1 MGVSPKVLA
10 RSWVQSGDGNAEHGL
25 RHSLQWC
32 EAGKGNKEG
41 DKAPRQQEEW
51 EAKSTLRTNGPEEEI
66 FIRVQG
72 EVCGGG
78 GPRWQLHWCR
88 VTALVRQQWSREGTL
103 WSLSLA
109 FFFSPSLLDAFHD
122 YAKPK
127 AFWQGSPAK
136 LLVHRRGQR
145 GAGKEAPVAVRDL
158 TFLPVIR
165 ASKAWK
171 WDHSSPGPSEH
182 RNPLWNVVYRDKIVC
197 SQMLIRASLLPGGK
211 RVFQGKE
218 DPSHPIL
225 ATCWCLMSAPM
236 PSSTSVSSSPAP
248 DESRTRATGEAHV

>member
-1 MGVSPKVLA
+1 MDQRRKYLSESRA
-10 RSWVQSGDGNAEHGL
+10 RSVEEGALGGSCTDAGSQHLSD
-25 RHSLQWC
+25 SS
-32 EAGKGNKEG
+32 EAGKERS
-41 DKAPRQQEEW
+41 DPF
-51 EAKSTLRTNGPEEEI
+51 LLL
-66 FIRVQG
+66 F
-72 EVCGGG
+72 
-78 GPRWQLHWCR
+78 
-88 VTALVRQQWSREGTL
+88 
-103 WSLSLA
+103 
-109 FFFSPSLLDAFHD
+109 FFFSLPADAFHD